1 MRINSLN
8 GLVMKPIDTAI
19 HLIGIGLLAVLGLC
33 CWWLK
38 NPRLKQLAL
47 HLMTLVFSIVLGD
60 AILHVLP
67 NSIARFI
74 YGAHRHYSP

>member
-1 MRINSLN
+1 MSS
-8 GLVMKPIDTAI
+8 IDSTV
-19 HLIGIGLLAVLGLC
+19 HLIGIGLLALLSLV
-33 CWWLK
+33 WRWLK

-47 HLMTLVFSIVLGD
+47 NLMTLVLSLVLGD

-74 YGAHRHYSP
+74 YGSHSHYRP

>member
-1 MRINSLN
+1 MTPTDS
-8 GLVMKPIDTAI
+8 AI

-33 CWWLK
+33 WWRLK

-47 HLMTLVFSIVLGD
+47 NLMTLVLGIVLGD
-60 AILHVLP
+60 ALLHVLP

-74 YGAHRHYSP
+74 YGSHVHYSR